1 MSSGFRR
8 TTPPR
13 SPRDLAR
20 AGITVRR
27 QCPARA
33 ASHRRWQD
41 FHGWSARKPMT
52 DHAPDQYD
60 RRPRR
65 SALFGGRMT
74 AHQHRDA
81 PLDAGAKAL
90 ALFERCRSFIGVA
103 LRRFA
108 AAAVCSVP
116 LLELILPAAV
126 RGHGSRYRPPRPSRT
141 NIVTSSPTGAVIERR
156 QSYLSECTIM
166 SKSGGSRPLVRLMG
180 SGRLP
185 NFPRYASLR
194 PL

>member
-1 MSSGFRR
+1 
-8 TTPPR
+8 
-13 SPRDLAR
+13 
-20 AGITVRR
+20 
-27 QCPARA
+27 
-33 ASHRRWQD
+33 
-41 FHGWSARKPMT
+41 MT

-141 NIVTSSPTGAVIERR
+141 NIVTSSPTGAVIERTPVISVR
-156 QSYLSECTIM
+156 MHNHEQIRGLPSLF
-166 SKSGGSRPLVRLMG
+166 LVRLWLRQLG
-180 SGRLP
+180 KLLRV
-185 NFPRYASLR
+185 YASLR